1 MQFIVESSW
10 SFAVFVF
17 IALLMMMVAT
27 YFIFVTRRRAGSVGT
42 ATATGG
48 MWRWL
53 VPSGKTLPTIIA
65 FGMMFIGMAL
75 VGAWYYIQVPI
86 IDDYTFNILAVTF
99 IAALLAAVAAYGIAL
114 IGLYATS
121 LRGRKL

>member
-1 MQFIVESSW
+1 MQFVVESEW
-10 SFAVFVF
+10 SFAVFVG

-27 YFIFVTRRRAGSVGT
+27 YFIFATRRKVGDVLAAPT
-42 ATATGG
+42 K
-48 MWRWL
+48 WRWL
-53 VPSGKTLPTIIA
+53 IPSGKTLPTIIA

-86 IDDYTFNILAVTF
+86 IDDYTFNIMAVTLV
-99 IAALLAAVAAYGIAL
+99 AALLAAVTAYGIAL

-121 LRGRKL
+121 LRGRKS